1 MKIAILSD
9 AHDNIW
15 VLASV
20 LERIAQTGADA
31 LIFCGDLCAPFTLKQ
46 IGEAFKGPVHVV
58 LGNNDGDPLFLAKIA
73 AGLDNVSLH
82 GPFAYLEFDGRK
94 VALNHYPPIAEDQ
107 ARSGQYDL
115 VCHGHD
121 HQARIERIGGT
132 LLVNPGEVMG
142 RLGQSTYALY
152 DTVTGEAEIEQV

>member
-15 VLASV
+15 KLASV
-20 LERIAQTGADA
+20 LEKVNCVGAKA
-31 LIFCGDLCAPFTLKQ
+31 LIFCGDLCAPFTLQQ
-46 IGEAFKGPVHVV
+46 IGEDFEGPVHVI
-58 LGNNDGDPLFLAKIA
+58 LGNNDGDALFLSKIA
-73 AGLDNVSLH
+73 NGLDNVSLY
-82 GPFAYLEFDGRK
+82 GPFAYLELDGHT
-94 VALNHYPPIAEDQ
+94 VAINHYPPIAQDQ

-121 HQARIERIGGT
+121 HQAKVERFGNT

-142 RLGQSTYALY
+142 RLGQSTFALY
-152 DTVTGEAEIEQV
+152 DTTTGQAEIRQV